1 MALDI
6 KTFLKE
12 EIKKMKP
19 KTVFKLTDIYSGD
32 NPKNAGKKLSE
43 LVNESE
49 VEETIYLGKDTTNIK
64 WYVKGF
70 KNQ

>member
-1 MALDI
+1 METKEL
-6 KTFLKE
+6 LKE
-12 EIKKMKP
+12 EIKNLKP

-32 NPKNAGKKLSE
+32 SPKDAGKKLSE
-43 LVNESE
+43 LVNSSE
-49 VEETIYLGKDTTNIK
+49 VEETIYLGKDVTNIK